1 MVTVI
6 DNIVHNTDEHTEFM
20 DYPTTWWKSA
30 PLELNATDINVWLNN
45 YKCDRKALS
54 FSSMKPKFRK
64 ELDKIDK
71 EKHPL
76 A

>member
-20 DYPTTWWKSA
+20 DYPITWWKSA
-30 PLELNATDINVWLNN
+30 PLELNATDINVSLKN

-54 FSSMKPKFRK
+54 FNSIKPKFRK
-64 ELDKIDK
+64 ELDDIEK
-71 EKHPL
+71 EKQPV